1 MVFYSLK
8 FIELLGVLVHA
19 FFHEKKNY
27 KRQSC
32 LWNIIFPITLKNL
45 KEKKIIFHQKKKEE
59 EKLQRLIAAQLH

>member
-45 KEKKIIFHQKKKEE
+45 KEKKSFFTKKKEE